1 VTEFRIEA
9 RHYCRNPKCRSK
21 LPSPVTNLREAFCC
35 RGCHSG
41 FYRHRC
47 LVCEGPLDRTR
58 ENQRVCRK
66 AKCRSAWRARS
77 EFGRYIGPSDA
88 NKAPKILD
96 SIGSKPALRADRP
109 WRMAAGRI
117 TAAQYH
123 GATVSD
129 APHGALPNIRHAY
142 VWSDGDWQRNE
153 ARNRKLLADAG
164 GVSAQSEPKSPTSTL
179 L

>member
-1 VTEFRIEA
+1 
-9 RHYCRNPKCRSK
+9 
-21 LPSPVTNLREAFCC
+21 
-35 RGCHSG
+35 
-41 FYRHRC
+41 
-47 LVCEGPLDRTR
+47 
-58 ENQRVCRK
+58 
-66 AKCRSAWRARS
+66 
-77 EFGRYIGPSDA
+77 
-88 NKAPKILD
+88 
-96 SIGSKPALRADRP
+96 
-109 WRMAAGRI
+109 MAAGRI